1 MPIRTH
7 RFDLER
13 YTVAVVIK
21 MITNDFH
28 QIDWDRAVEDDCRKL
43 VRLWVREDLGR
54 GQDWTTVALVSNG
67 GRGRADL
74 VARCDGM
81 LAGSLAVPILLDE
94 MDVSARW
101 NPLVEDGAVVKAGTV
116 LAEIDGAARDL
127 LTVERLLLNVIGH
140 LSGIAS
146 LTAQFVAEISGTS
159 VSVYDTRKT
168 LPGWRRL
175 QKYAVRCGG
184 GRNHRRGLDEAIL
197 IKDNHLALAVGQTKM
212 SPGDAVRQARQFI
225 QTIDFQRFP
234 APLIVEVEV
243 DDLEQLQSVLSA
255 NPDLVLLDNMTP
267 DQLRNA
273 VALRNSASPNVQ
285 LEASGGIQL
294 SNVRTIAETGIDRL
308 SIGALTHS
316 AIQFDVA
323 LDWK

>member
-1 MPIRTH
+1 
-7 RFDLER
+7 
-13 YTVAVVIK
+13 

-28 QIDWDRAVEDDCRKL
+28 QIDWDSAIEDDCRKL

-67 GRGRADL
+67 GQGRADL
-74 VARCDGM
+74 VARGDGM

-101 NPLVEDGAVVKAGTV
+101 NPLVKDGEVVKAGTV
-116 LAEIDGAARDL
+116 LAEMDGAARDL
-127 LTVERLLLNVIGH
+127 LTVERLLLNVVGH

-184 GRNHRRGLDEAIL
+184 GRNHRRGLDDAIL
-197 IKDNHLALAVGQTKM
+197 IKDNHLALTAGQTKM
-212 SPGDAVRQARQFI
+212 SPGDAVRQARQFM
-225 QTIDFQRFP
+225 QTINFQRFP
-234 APLIVEVEV
+234 TPLIVEVEV
-243 DDLEQLQSVLSA
+243 DDLEQLKSVLSA

-273 VALRNSASPNVQ
+273 VALRNSVSPNVQ
-285 LEASGGIQL
+285 LEASGGIRL
-294 SNVRTIAETGIDRL
+294 SNVRTIAETGIDRI

-316 AIQFDVA
+316 AVQFDVA